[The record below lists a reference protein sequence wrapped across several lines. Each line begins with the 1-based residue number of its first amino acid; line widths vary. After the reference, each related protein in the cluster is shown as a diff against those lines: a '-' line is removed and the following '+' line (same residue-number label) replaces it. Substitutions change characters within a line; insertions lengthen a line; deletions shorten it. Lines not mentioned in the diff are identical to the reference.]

1 MLGDWPDWSAD
12 CMLMLSHLHL
22 IVVTIR
28 PSKHFELIIQYL
40 TNQMENRNISYL
52 LIWKCWHCDLW
63 FAWPARA
70 TLLNIFSRF
79 FKLNSIF
86 EWLSTVNKQEL
97 CQSGRTFYHYW
108 RISEMWCQWNFN
120 QLEEAASKAQL
131 GPKRVRVSGT
141 SAVGGLLATFG
152 GWLCLSA
159 TSGYPADVQ
168 WKTPVKWA
176 ITNRAKQN
184 GIKQNETKQPQT
196 AEWKMTKH
204 DLKFDVHGKSGV
216 PLARHFPARP
226 RFHFHFPIS
235 LPHLFIFPAA
245 AEAEAEG
252 SPPRAATLFLI
263 SAKIVV
269 YTMSLRMSRIVVPR
283 PRSSVLLWQWLLQV
297 FVAAA
302 ASICGRLRGFWGS
315 SVSGIRVELQ

>member
-40 TNQMENRNISYL
+40 TNQMENRNILYL

-63 FAWPARA
+63 WAWPARA

-159 TSGYPADVQ
+159 TSGYPANVQ
-168 WKTPVKWA
+168 WKTQFKWA

-184 GIKQNETKQPQT
+184 GIKQNETAADSWMENDKT
-196 AEWKMTKH
+196 RLEIWR
-204 DLKFDVHGKSGV
+204 
-216 PLARHFPARP
+216 ARKVRGAFSSP
-226 RFHFHFPIS
+226 FS
-235 LPHLFIFPAA
+235 
-245 AEAEAEG
+245 G
-252 SPPRAATLFLI
+252 SPPLSLPLSHLAPPFIHFPSSSRSRSRRKPAE
-263 SAKIVV
+263 SSNIV
-269 YTMSLRMSRIVVPR
+269 
-283 PRSSVLLWQWLLQV
+283 
-297 FVAAA
+297 FN
-302 ASICGRLRGFWGS
+302 
-315 SVSGIRVELQ
+315 IR